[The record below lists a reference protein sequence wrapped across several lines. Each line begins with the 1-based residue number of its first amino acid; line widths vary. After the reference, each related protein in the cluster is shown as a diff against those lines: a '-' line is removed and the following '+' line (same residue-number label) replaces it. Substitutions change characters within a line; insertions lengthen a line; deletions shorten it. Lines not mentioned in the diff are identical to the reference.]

1 MSGFPSVEAEGQ
13 LTNYCREPA
22 CEPQIACLR
31 WYSPCFR
38 DFRAMAGRC
47 IATGVSAC
55 IKSVLENILNLT
67 KRGLLGAMLLVPA
80 ATLLTGMATVALAQ
94 GSLKT
99 PIKIGE
105 INSYSTMPQFT
116 QPYRQGWQ
124 LAVEEIN
131 VAGGLL
137 GRKVE
142 VIARDDA
149 GKPEEAIRH
158 AIELTS
164 REKVDILAGAYLSNV
179 GLALADQAQKNKK
192 VYVASE
198 PLSDAIVWDKGNRYT
213 FRLRPSTYMQAAML
227 VEEAAKMPAKRWAT
241 IAPNYEYGQSAVA
254 SFKELLKAKR
264 PDVEFVGEQ
273 WPALGK
279 LDAGTSLQALMQSK
293 PDAIF
298 NATFGADLAKLVRE
312 GNQRGIFPR
321 VPVVSLLSGEPEYLD
336 VLKDETPKGWIV
348 TGYPWDQ
355 IDSPEH
361 ASFAANY
368 YRRFNEYPK
377 VGSVVGYATMQAI
390 FAGIKK
396 AGSTDSEKLVVALRG
411 LKFSTPFGPA
421 EFRALDQQSTMGAY
435 VGKLDLRG
443 NKGTMVQWRYADG
456 KAYMPTDAYVKA
468 RRPPEAMR

>member
-1 MSGFPSVEAEGQ
+1 MK
-13 LTNYCREPA
+13 Y
-22 CEPQIACLR
+22 
-31 WYSPCFR
+31 
-38 DFRAMAGRC
+38 
-47 IATGVSAC
+47 
-55 IKSVLENILNLT
+55 LNFALLG
-67 KRGLLGAMLLVPA
+67 GLLLA
-80 ATLLTGMATVALAQ
+80 ALTGAQ
-94 GSLKT
+94 AASNK

-124 LAVEEIN
+124 LAVEEVN

-149 GKPEEAIRH
+149 GKPEEAVRH

-164 REKVDILAGAYLSNV
+164 REDVDVLAGGYLSNV
-179 GLALADQAQKNKK
+179 GLALADYAQKNKR
-192 VYVASE
+192 VYIASE
-198 PLSDAIVWDKGNRYT
+198 PLSDALVWEKGNRYT

-279 LDAGTSLQALMQSK
+279 LEAGTTLQAVMQSK

-298 NATFGADLAKLVRE
+298 NVTFGADLAKLVRE
-312 GNQRGIFPR
+312 GNQRSIFPKI
-321 VPVVSLLSGEPEYLD
+321 PVVSMLSGEPEYLD
-336 VLKDETPKGWIV
+336 VLKGETPKGWIV

-355 IDSPEH
+355 IDSTEH

-368 YRRFNEYPK
+368 YRRFKEYPK

-396 AGSTDSEKLVVALRG
+396 ANSTDNEKLVKALRG
-411 LKFSTPFGPA
+411 LKFSTPFGPT
-421 EFRALDQQSTMGAY
+421 EFRAIDQQSTMGAY

-443 NKGTMVQWRYADG
+443 NKGTMTQWRYADG
-456 KAYMPTDAYVKA
+456 AAYLPSDAYVKA
-468 RRPPEAMR
+468 RRPAEAMK